1 METWL
6 ILYDIRNGK
15 RLRRIAKL
23 MEQYGERVQKS
34 VFEAMCGEITIQKM
48 RRQAGEILQ
57 KEDSLIVIKLC
68 SQCWQKKKHYGV
80 KTKGIGEYKQ
90 FEVL

>member
-23 MEQYGERVQKS
+23 SERYGEMVQKS
-34 VFEAMCGEITIQKM
+34 VFDAMCGEITIQKM
-48 RRQAGEILQ
+48 RRQEGEIVQ

-68 SQCWQKKKHYGV
+68 SQCWRKKKDYGV
-80 KTKGIGEYKQ
+80 KTKGIGKYKQ
-90 FEVL
+90 FEFL

>member
-1 METWL
+1 
-6 ILYDIRNGK
+6 
-15 RLRRIAKL
+15 
-23 MEQYGERVQKS
+23 
-34 VFEAMCGEITIQKM
+34 MCGEITIQKM
-48 RRQAGEILQ
+48 RRQAGEIVQ